1 MPRKKLYKAADEAQE
16 DDETITK
23 CSKCTKRA
31 FYYCHCSSEIMCSK
45 HKSMHIDKN
54 PLHPCGEIKNFLPD
68 IKKALIISTIQEN
81 LKKLE
86 DSLKLTI
93 SKTYNL
99 ISELQRMCQ
108 ISLEAIKQKISEMN
122 ALWLSLN
129 TELTYSQTQSIEVLL
144 DFDVNLKNVDINKIL
159 DLYQSQL
166 FSQKLINKLSSEMP
180 KNEHLLPQKRP
191 QAMSTPINANNIK
204 SKKRILSCKTS
215 KTVRITAKDSKKNA
229 IQHKRKMIYSND
241 SRDSEQFSDE
251 ESNTSKESSDEESNE
266 PEKSG
271 EKKSN
276 HYELSSHTESN
287 RSEESSEE
295 QSMDL
300 FI

>member
-204 SKKRILSCKTS
+204 LK
-215 KTVRITAKDSKKNA
+215 
-229 IQHKRKMIYSND
+229 KRKMIYS
-241 SRDSEQFSDE
+241 SDSEQFSDE
-251 ESNTSKESSDEESNE
+251 ESNTSKASSDEEYE
-266 PEKSG
+266 PEISG
-271 EKKSN
+271 EEKSN